1 MAEALDG
8 RSARQEVVDVI
19 RKVRRRWRSKLL
31 VRGAIVVV
39 GGAFLALVLASWAL
53 AAYKFSPWSV
63 TTFRIALFAVVG
75 ALVAWWVFKP
85 LRRQVTDLQVALYIE
100 EQEPSLQAAI
110 LSAVDAGAT
119 GTAASTAAG
128 VPPAIL
134 ERLVEQAVDRCRSIA
149 GGREV
154 ARAAVKRHAVLLGA
168 IAAGAALLLVVG
180 PQFLRQGASAL
191 LILSRN
197 AEAASPYAIKVGP
210 GDVTVPKG
218 SDQIVKATLSGFQS
232 NNVAVMARA
241 AGESDYSRLPL
252 VASSADA
259 ASFEGMLFNIAASTS
274 YYVEADG
281 VRSPTYTMNVVELP
295 AVENL
300 ELEYVYPAYTGR
312 APEKVESAGD
322 VAALRGTEVR
332 VHVKSTMTTPG
343 GSLNLDPGSPSAL
356 TPGSDGTLSGAFT
369 IGDDGFYQVE
379 LIGPHGEHVP
389 ASPKFTIDAID
400 DQAPTV
406 SFDKPKRDVK
416 ATPLEEVPLQA
427 RADDDFGVKSLDL
440 IYSVNGGPEKTVSLY
455 GKGAKPMTQVSGGQ
469 TMYLEEMGVE
479 PGDFVSYYAKAT
491 DTDTVKGPKTATS
504 DIYFIE
510 VRPFDREFHASMSQG
525 QNGGGMGGGMGSQAG
540 AMSERQRQIIAATF
554 NLERDRPKTA
564 ADKFKEDAVFVG
576 LSQRKLREEV
586 DELVGQMRERLGSGG
601 SDDLQQIAALLPKA
615 SAEMKVAEGPLADQ
629 KPKDALAPEQRA
641 LKFLQEA
648 EQLYEL
654 QVQQGGGGGG
664 GGGGGNQMASE
675 LADLFQLQLDRMAN
689 QYETEQ
695 RADQQSLNQQV
706 DEIAERLNELARR
719 QLQQAEQ
726 MARARG
732 QQSASSGGGAG
743 QRALAD
749 QVEQAARQLEQL
761 RREAERQGQTR
772 QDLADAARRLQESAN
787 EMRRAAANG
796 ANDGGAQARQAAERL
811 QDAQRLLQQNQQQA
825 AGQNARDAADRADQ
839 LVRQQ
844 QQIASGVQQAT
855 RQAPGAQ
862 QDQALQ
868 QLGQQKDALASGVG
882 QLEQQLDALGQQAL
896 AAGQRDAA
904 RQFQEA
910 ASRIRDRQLK
920 EIIDYSKQAMR
931 GGPDMAGPVENRIS
945 SDLAQ
950 LQQRIGDALSASDQ
964 ADRDKGEAQAARQA
978 ADLLRGL
985 SSLQEQ
991 MNQRLGDQPGQGQQ
1005 GQGQQGQQA
1014 QGGQQGQQGQGQQG
1028 QGQGQG
1034 QQAQA
1039 GQQGQGGQQGQ
1050 QGQGQ
1055 QGQAGGNGRLGQMAN
1070 GGGRPFGN
1078 IGNNPAINAP
1088 LGDLRQL
1095 RDRAGQLSADAQALR
1110 RQLQASGGRRQDL
1123 AAMDD
1128 VIRALRELDR
1138 QGMKADPRE
1147 LAELSTAALD
1157 KLRKL
1162 EFELRKRT
1170 DTTSDALYLSGAD
1183 DAPPQYR
1190 SLIDE
1195 YYRALSKG
1203 EDEARAG
1210 RPSGN

>member
-1 MAEALDG
+1 
-8 RSARQEVVDVI
+8 
-19 RKVRRRWRSKLL
+19 
-31 VRGAIVVV
+31 
-39 GGAFLALVLASWAL
+39 
-53 AAYKFSPWSV
+53 
-63 TTFRIALFAVVG
+63 
-75 ALVAWWVFKP
+75 
-85 LRRQVTDLQVALYIE
+85 
-100 EQEPSLQAAI
+100 
-110 LSAVDAGAT
+110 
-119 GTAASTAAG
+119 
-128 VPPAIL
+128 
-134 ERLVEQAVDRCRSIA
+134 
-149 GGREV
+149 
-154 ARAAVKRHAVLLGA
+154 
-168 IAAGAALLLVVG
+168 
-180 PQFLRQGASAL
+180 
-191 LILSRN
+191 
-197 AEAASPYAIKVGP
+197 
-210 GDVTVPKG
+210 
-218 SDQIVKATLSGFQS
+218 
-232 NNVAVMARA
+232 
-241 AGESDYSRLPL
+241 
-252 VASSADA
+252 
-259 ASFEGMLFNIAASTS
+259 MLFNVGASTS

-295 AVENL
+295 AVAGL
-300 ELEYVYPAYTGR
+300 ELEYIYPAYTGR

-322 VAALRGTEVR
+322 VAALRGTQVR

-343 GSLNLDPGSPSAL
+343 GSLTLDPGSPSPL
-356 TPGSDGTLSGAFT
+356 TSAADGTLSGTFT
-369 IGDDGFYQVE
+369 IADDGFYQVE

-400 DQAPTV
+400 DQPPTV

-416 ATPLEEVPLQA
+416 ASPVEEVPLQA

-469 TMYLEEMGVE
+469 TMYLEEMGVK

-525 QNGGGMGGGMGSQAG
+525 QNGGGGMNGGMGSQAG

-564 ADKFKEDAVFVG
+564 PDKFKEDAVFVG

-586 DELVGQMRERLGSGG
+586 DELVGQMRERLGGGG

-615 SAEMKVAEGPLADQ
+615 SAEMKGAESPLADQ

-664 GGGGGNQMASE
+664 GGGGGDQMASE

-695 RADQQSLNQQV
+695 RADQQSMNQRV

-719 QLQQAEQ
+719 QLQQADE

-732 QQSASSGGGAG
+732 QQTASSGSGAG

-772 QDLADAARRLQESAN
+772 QDLADAERRLQESAN
-787 EMRRAAANG
+787 AMRQAAANG
-796 ANDGGAQARQAAERL
+796 TNDGGAQARQAAERL

-825 AGQNARDAADRADQ
+825 TGQNARDAAARADQ

-855 RQAPGAQ
+855 REAPGSA
-862 QDQALQ
+862 QDQAMS
-868 QLGQQKDALASGVG
+868 QLGQQKDALGAGVG
-882 QLEQQLDALGQQAL
+882 QLEQQLDTLGQQAL
-896 AAGQRDAA
+896 SAGQRDAA
-904 RQFQEA
+904 RKFQEA
-910 ASRIRDRQLK
+910 ASAIRDRQLK

-950 LQQRIGDALSASDQ
+950 LQQRIGDAMGAADQ

-978 ADLLRGL
+978 ADLLRGM

-991 MNQRLGDQPGQGQQ
+991 MSQRLGDQQGQGQQGQQGQGQQAQAGQQGQGQQGQQGQGQQ
-1005 GQGQQGQQA
+1005 GQGQQGQGQQA

-1028 QGQGQG
+1028 QGQQGQGEG

-1039 GQQGQGGQQGQ
+1039 GQQGQQGQGGQQGQ
-1050 QGQGQ
+1050 QGRGQGQ
-1055 QGQAGGNGRLGQMAN
+1055 PGQAGGNGGRLGEMAN
-1070 GGGRPFGN
+1070 GGGNPLGN

-1095 RDRAGQLSADAQALR
+1095 RDRAGQLSADAEALR
-1110 RQLQASGGRRQDL
+1110 RQLQASGSQRQDL
-1123 AAMDD
+1123 ATMDD
-1128 VIRALRELDR
+1128 VIRALRALDS
-1138 QGMKADPRE
+1138 QGMKTDPRE
-1147 LAELSTAALD
+1147 LADLSTAALD

-1170 DTTSDALYLSGAD
+1170 DTTSDELYLSGSD

-1203 EDEARAG
+1203 QDEARAG

>member
-1 MAEALDG
+1 M
-8 RSARQEVVDVI
+8 I
-19 RKVRRRWRSKLL
+19 
-31 VRGAIVVV
+31 
-39 GGAFLALVLASWAL
+39 F
-53 AAYKFSPWSV
+53 
-63 TTFRIALFAVVG
+63 
-75 ALVAWWVFKP
+75 
-85 LRRQVTDLQVALYIE
+85 
-100 EQEPSLQAAI
+100 
-110 LSAVDAGAT
+110 
-119 GTAASTAAG
+119 
-128 VPPAIL
+128 
-134 ERLVEQAVDRCRSIA
+134 
-149 GGREV
+149 
-154 ARAAVKRHAVLLGA
+154 
-168 IAAGAALLLVVG
+168 
-180 PQFLRQGASAL
+180 
-191 LILSRN
+191 
-197 AEAASPYAIKVGP
+197 
-210 GDVTVPKG
+210 
-218 SDQIVKATLSGFQS
+218 
-232 NNVAVMARA
+232 NV
-241 AGESDYSRLPL
+241 
-252 VASSADA
+252 
-259 ASFEGMLFNIAASTS
+259 AASTS

-322 VAALRGTEVR
+322 VAALRGTQVR

-356 TPGSDGTLSGAFT
+356 AAASDGTLSGQFT

-400 DQAPTV
+400 DQPPTV

-416 ATPLEEVPLQA
+416 ASPVEEVPLQA

-455 GKGAKPMTQVSGGQ
+455 GKGAKPLTQVSGGQ
-469 TMYLEEMGVE
+469 TFYLEEMGVK

-525 QNGGGMGGGMGSQAG
+525 QNGGGGMGGGMGSQAG

-554 NLERDRPKTA
+554 NLERDRAKTA
-564 ADKFKEDAVFVG
+564 PDKFKEDAVFVG

-615 SAEMKVAEGPLADQ
+615 SAQMKVAESPLADQ

-664 GGGGGNQMASE
+664 GGGGGQMASE

-695 RADQQSLNQQV
+695 RADQQSMNQRV
-706 DEIAERLNELARR
+706 DEIADRLNELARR
-719 QLQQAEQ
+719 QLQQAEE

-732 QQSASSGGGAG
+732 QQSSASGSGAG

-761 RREAERQGQTR
+761 RREAERQGQQR
-772 QDLADAARRLQESAN
+772 QDLAEAARRLQESAN
-787 EMRRAAANG
+787 AMRQAAANG
-796 ANDGGAQARQAAERL
+796 TNDGGAQARQAAERL
-811 QDAQRLLQQNQQQA
+811 QDAQRMLQQNQQQA
-825 AGQNARDAADRADQ
+825 TGQNARDAAARADQ

-855 RQAPGAQ
+855 SQAPGAA
-862 QDQALQ
+862 QDQAMR
-868 QLGQQKDALASGVG
+868 QLGQQKDALESGVG
-882 QLEQQLDALGQQAL
+882 QLEQQLDTLGQQAL
-896 AAGQRDAA
+896 SAGQRDAA
-904 RQFQEA
+904 RKFQEA

-950 LQQRIGDALSASDQ
+950 LQQRIGDAIGAADE

-978 ADLLRGL
+978 ADLLRGM

-991 MNQRLGDQPGQGQQ
+991 MNQRLGDQQGQGQQGQQGQGQQGQSGQQGQGQQQGEGQQAQNGQQGQQ
-1005 GQGQQGQQA
+1005 GQGQQGQQG
-1014 QGGQQGQQGQGQQG
+1014 QGQGQGQQGQGQ

-1055 QGQAGGNGRLGQMAN
+1055 GQPGQAGGNGRLGQMAN

-1078 IGNNPAINAP
+1078 VGDNPAINAP

-1110 RQLQASGGRRQDL
+1110 RQLQASGGERQDL
-1123 AAMDD
+1123 ATMDD
-1128 VIRALRELDR
+1128 VIRALRALDS

-1147 LAELSTAALD
+1147 LADLSTAALD

-1170 DTTSDALYLSGAD
+1170 DTTSDALYLSGSD

-1195 YYRALSKG
+1195 YYRALSKQA
-1203 EDEARAG
+1203 DKR
-1210 RPSGN
+1210 